1 MYYYNNNLGCLIGT
15 IIFLMLFFSFTR
27 VLFTT
32 PIGWLI
38 IAYVVIRW
46 ISRRSTQM
54 NRQEPLHR
62 ESPKEEPKS
71 PEREAGFDKSDVID
85 IDFVEIDEEDEDQD

>member
-1 MYYYNNNLGCLIGT
+1 MYYYNNNLGCLLGT
-15 IIFLMLFFSFTR
+15 VVLLVLFFSFTR

-46 ISRRSTQM
+46 ITHRPREMNRPDTTARNPVHEEPAASTQ
-54 NRQEPLHR
+54 E
-62 ESPKEEPKS
+62 K
-71 PEREAGFDKSDVID
+71 GFDKSDVID
-85 IDFVEIDEEDEDQD
+85 IEFEEIDEDED